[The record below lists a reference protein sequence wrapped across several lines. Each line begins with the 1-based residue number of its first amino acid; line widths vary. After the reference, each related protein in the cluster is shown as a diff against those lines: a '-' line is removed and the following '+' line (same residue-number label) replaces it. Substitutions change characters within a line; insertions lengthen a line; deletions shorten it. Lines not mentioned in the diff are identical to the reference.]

1 LLAQRHLQAASRLHG
16 ALSLL
21 DSLSFK
27 AAVRTVRRPHAAFR
41 QLLLEHFQADGIAS
55 RQGECLDR
63 GEACLPFRGHWQ
75 VPFRQ
80 TFLHGFADCPP

>member
-1 LLAQRHLQAASRLHG
+1 LH
-16 ALSLL
+16 ATIVLL
-21 DSLSFK
+21 DAFSFK
-27 AAVRTVRRPHAAFR
+27 ATARTVWRPQAAFR

-63 GEACLPFRGHWQ
+63 REACLPLLGLRQ

-80 TFLHGFADCPP
+80 TFLHRLANRPP

>member
-1 LLAQRHLQAASRLHG
+1 LHG
-16 ALSLL
+16 AIPLI

-27 AAVRTVRRPHAAFR
+27 ATAWTVRRPQAAFR
-41 QLLLEHFQADGIAS
+41 QLLLEHLQADRIAS

-63 GEACLPFRGHWQ
+63 RKACLPFLGLRQ

-80 TFLHGFADCPP
+80 TFLHCLANCPP